1 MMMEYIEIVNSVHY
15 SVLIVHHLIIVKV
28 VYKIELVKIVIVLQI
43 GLINRDNV
51 NNVISNVKNAIIQ
64 IFV

>member
-43 GLINRDNV
+43 GLIIRDNV